1 MNTISLISFSDR
13 GEALAD
19 LLVEK
24 LKDEAELSDVAE
36 PGMPRRQ
43 IEVSGQDQMDPEIDV
58 HISAMRCGQ
67 PLSLKEWT
75 AEHFPNADALIF
87 VGACGIA
94 VRAIAP
100 YIKKKT
106 SDPAVVV
113 VDEGGNFAISLL
125 SGHIGGANEL
135 TAQVAGL
142 IDAIPVITTATDVNG
157 LFAVDAW
164 AVKMGCAIKNP
175 GRIKDVSAALLRGET
190 VSLYTRFPIE
200 GEEKNVHQVLIDAEE
215 NNVAQVPHDEENEV
229 SRFLLDNK
237 GDVMH
242 RVLPD
247 GAGHQVTDQ
256 TCPVILDVIS
266 QPNLSGLLLIPRI
279 AVLGIGCRKGTA
291 EETIEEA
298 FQTFLTENGLH
309 REAITSC
316 ASIDLKAQEAG
327 LLSFCKT
334 HDWPV
339 RFYSAQELMQ
349 TEGDFTSSEF
359 VLRTT
364 GADNVCERSAV
375 CESGG
380 TLFIRKFAQ
389 NGVTLA
395 LALKEFQ
402 PVF

>member
-1 MNTISLISFSDR
+1 M
-13 GEALAD
+13 E
-19 LLVEK
+19 
-24 LKDEAELSDVAE
+24 
-36 PGMPRRQ
+36 
-43 IEVSGQDQMDPEIDV
+43 
-58 HISAMRCGQ
+58 
-67 PLSLKEWT
+67 
-75 AEHFPNADALIF
+75 
-87 VGACGIA
+87 
-94 VRAIAP
+94 
-100 YIKKKT
+100 Y
-106 SDPAVVV
+106 
-113 VDEGGNFAISLL
+113 
-125 SGHIGGANEL
+125 
-135 TAQVAGL
+135 
-142 IDAIPVITTATDVNG
+142 
-157 LFAVDAW
+157 
-164 AVKMGCAIKNP
+164 
-175 GRIKDVSAALLRGET
+175 VSAALLRGET

-200 GEEKNVHQVLIDAEE
+200 GEEKNVHQVLIGTEE
-215 NNVAQVPHDEENEV
+215 NESARVPNDEENDEGQIPVDDEENEV
-229 SRFLLDNK
+229 SWFSKDSK
-237 GDVMH
+237 GNAMC

-247 GAGHQVTDQ
+247 GENRQVTDQ
-256 TCPVILDVIS
+256 TCPVILDVKCH
-266 QPNLSGLLLIPRI
+266 PDLPGLLLIPRI

-327 LLSFCKT
+327 LLSFCQT
-334 HDWPV
+334 HGWPV